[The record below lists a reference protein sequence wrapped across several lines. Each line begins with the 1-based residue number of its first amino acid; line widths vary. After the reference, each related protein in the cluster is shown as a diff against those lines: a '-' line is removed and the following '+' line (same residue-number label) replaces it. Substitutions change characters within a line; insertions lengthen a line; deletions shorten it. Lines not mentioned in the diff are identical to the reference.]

1 MRAGI
6 GERLLV
12 GLANRLGVGVNEA
25 SELEQRGIFA
35 AARRASRG
43 RAATTRPSARTS
55 SRTRRLSIRPP
66 GDRDGARPLRRG
78 CR

>member
-12 GLANRLGVGVNEA
+12 ELANRVGVGVNEA
-25 SELEQRGIFA
+25 SELEHRRIFA
-35 AARRASRG
+35 AARKASRG

-55 SRTRRLSIRPP
+55 SRTGRAQHS
-66 GDRDGARPLRRG
+66 AAW
-78 CR
+78 